1 MSKIQK
7 IVSIS
12 ILVILIIILI
22 LTNVYYNFASSIN
35 IVVSII
41 AIMAFFGGYSKLM
54 DLFELKSNLT
64 IEKVEVTQDRA
75 RITIEI
81 KNKGNTYSYNPN
93 VNFAVMD
100 EKNKVIDSGFAP
112 LFGSKIGIL
121 PTGSF
126 TSKVIKLNHKLE
138 KNKKYII
145 FIAME
150 GKEYYQDLKFESPEY

>member
-64 IEKVEVTQDRA
+64 IEKVEVTQDGG
-75 RITIEI
+75 RITIKI

-93 VNFAVMD
+93 VNFAVID
-100 EKNKVIDSGFAP
+100 EKKEVIDSGSGP
-112 LFGSKIGIL
+112 LFGSKIGVL

-126 TSKVIKLNHKLE
+126 TKKVIKLNHKLE
-138 KNKKYII
+138 ENKKYII

-150 GKEYYQDLKFESPEY
+150 GKEYCQDLKFEFPEH